1 VFGELG
7 GFITQGAAIGM
18 EGEQGR
24 IAKAA
29 VGLATLAATSFAAPG
44 VANAA
49 GTPLGGPGVPI
60 DTRPPI
66 AARQAPGNSAGGA
79 SAAGGDTYIFNITG
93 GDAKA
98 IGDQIRAELQ
108 KIEREKRS
116 RLGSRLSD

>member
-44 VANAA
+44 AANAA
-49 GTPLGGPGVPI
+49 GMPLGGPGVPI

-79 SAAGGDTYIFNITG
+79 SAAGGDTYIFHINGNDT
-93 GDAKA
+93 KA
-98 IGDQIRAELQ
+98 MRAEIESVLQ

-116 RLGSRLSD
+116 RTGSRLTD